1 MTGRVLAALTA
12 LAVGTVFLCVGG
24 LSVLTAPAAACPA
37 LGTSGSATVS
47 YTTEQLRNARII
59 ITVGEHARVPPRGR
73 VIAVAV
79 ALQESRLH
87 NLPHQGR
94 DNDRDSLGL
103 FQQRPSQ
110 GWGTPAQLTDPNY
123 AASAFYRRLLRIPGW
138 ERLPLTAAA
147 QRVQGSAYPDAYA
160 KWEPAATALVLRY
173 TTGAAAKGLCATTG
187 WTAPVRGPVG
197 SGFRPPD
204 RPGHAGVDIIVPRKT
219 VIRAARAGTVIT
231 SKCNASTGNCDV
243 DGSPAVKGCGWYV
256 EIAHTTGLTTR
267 YCHMVTRPLV
277 TVGQTV
283 VAGQPLGRVGS
294 SGNSS
299 GPHLHFETRV
309 NGDAVD
315 PIAFM
320 AARGIVL
327 SAAGR

>member
-37 LGTSGSATVS
+37 LGTSGSAIAS
-47 YTTEQLRNARII
+47 YTAEQLRNAQII
-59 ITVGEHARVPPRGR
+59 IGVGEQAGVPARGR
-73 VIAVAV
+73 VIAVAA
-79 ALQESRLH
+79 ALQESRLR
-87 NLPHQGR
+87 NLPHRGSE
-94 DNDRDSLGL
+94 NDRDSVGL

-110 GWGTPAQLTDPNY
+110 GWGTPDQLTDPNY
-123 AASAFYRRLLRIPGW
+123 AAAAFYRHLLRIPGW
-138 ERLPLTAAA
+138 ERLPLTVAA

-160 KWEPAATALVLRY
+160 KWEPTATALVLRF
-173 TTGAAAKGLCATTG
+173 TAGTAEGLCAATR
-187 WTAPVRGPVG
+187 WTVPVKGPVG

-204 RPGHAGVDIIVPRKT
+204 RPGHAGVDIIVPRYT
-219 VIRAARAGTVIT
+219 VIHAASAGTVIT

-277 TVGQTV
+277 TAGQTV

-320 AARGIVL
+320 AARG
-327 SAAGR
+327 AALGRNER